1 MVGKAPN
8 ITLSSVPS
16 GIKIEENAR
25 KAMVAGTAALVSSGT
40 ATLECAVEDTPMVVC
55 YKLSVVSWWMANT
68 MASVPFA
75 SMVNLIADE
84 KIVPEFLQHDMTK
97 KNLAEAVLPLLDHT
111 NATRKRML
119 AGFDKVRRTLGLPG
133 VYHRA
138 ADAILS
144 RIIIDH
150 D

>member
-1 MVGKAPN
+1 
-8 ITLSSVPS
+8 
-16 GIKIEENAR
+16 
-25 KAMVAGTAALVSSGT
+25 
-40 ATLECAVEDTPMVVC
+40 
-55 YKLSVVSWWMANT
+55 MANT

-97 KNLAEAVLPLLDHT
+97 NNLAEAVLPLLDHT
-111 NATRKRML
+111 NATRKIML